1 MDDKLTDKVSTA
13 PEDVEAFCNRLAGS
27 CGNHPICHE
36 AAVTLR
42 ELSAEVERLKVAL
55 RDAEQFIVNG
65 TELGFIKMPTLEIDP
80 AHKTLP
86 MIRAALGE

>member
-27 CGNHPICHE
+27 CGNPPICHE

-42 ELSAEVERLKVAL
+42 ALSAEVERLKGAL
-55 RDAEQFIVNG
+55 EAVNSEILLDG
-65 TELGFIKMPTLEIDP
+65 HLQELVS
-80 AHKTLP
+80 
-86 MIRAALGE
+86 AALGE